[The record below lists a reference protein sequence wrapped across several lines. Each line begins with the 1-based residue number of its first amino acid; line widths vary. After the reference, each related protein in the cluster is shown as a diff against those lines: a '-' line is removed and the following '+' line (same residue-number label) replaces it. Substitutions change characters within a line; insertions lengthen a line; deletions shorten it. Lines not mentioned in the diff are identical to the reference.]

1 MKMTSLACLAEELC
15 IDEKLLLILLDITTT
30 NDNKTVNELIHI
42 DHIIAR
48 KVATLVDDL
57 TRYAN
62 VSEFLEENSKAFGD
76 HAEKSLVATLG
87 LSKPLDTHYDGYD
100 FINNNKIEIKVSRIM
115 QPKHKMPLST
125 FAKRALR
132 FDPTN
137 PCKGSTM
144 YQHVKPAKFDY
155 MIGAL
160 IYMDAVVFHM
170 IESNKINPSTSP
182 AKYNPSKI
190 QLREQQ
196 ADQKTEG
203 YVTPLEL
210 PIVGI
215 IKGEPFSKLIITVE
229 QLYDAYDTGIPF
241 YNKPIGNTK
250 C

>member
-30 NDNKTVNELIHI
+30 DDNKTVNELIHI
-42 DHIIAR
+42 DDIIAR
-48 KVATLVDDL
+48 KVATLADDL

-76 HAEKSLVATLG
+76 QAEKSLVTTLG
-87 LSKPLDTHYDGYD
+87 LSKPKDAHHDGYD
-100 FINNNKIEIKVSRIM
+100 SINDNKIEIKVSRM
-115 QPKHKMPLST
+115 MEPKHNMPFST
-125 FAKRALR
+125 FAKRALH

-160 IYMDAVVFHM
+160 LYMDAVVFHM
-170 IESNKINPSTSP
+170 IESNKINGTTDLKKQDPT
-182 AKYNPSKI
+182 KI
-190 QLREQQ
+190 RLREQQ

-203 YVTPLEL
+203 YVSPHEL

-215 IKGEPFSKLIITVE
+215 IQGEPFNKIIIPFK
-229 QLYDAYDTGIPF
+229 QLYDAYETGIPF
-241 YNKPIGNTK
+241 CNESIGNIK